1 MRDSERRTQLSCCA
15 YAAIVASAEHCSGKH
30 HDAVGVV
37 GLMSNQVV
45 RSTSTQSSD
54 WADAITGCIFDMD
67 GVIYRGDTLIPEVP
81 AFLHVLDEAGVVWSM
96 ATNNATK
103 TQRDYVEKLAR
114 MGIEAPE
121 SRIVTSAVATA
132 AYLRQ
137 TYPVGTT
144 VYVVGMDALQQ
155 AVFADGYFQPAER
168 TAQVV
173 VSGADFD
180 LRYEQ
185 LKIACLAIRG
195 GADYVATNG
204 DRTFPT
210 EDGLIPGSGAVV
222 AALVAATDIQPV
234 VIGKPSP
241 VMIDSCLAIMG
252 TTAAA
257 TLMIGDRLDTDILA
271 GNNAGTPTLLVL
283 TGVSTEADIET
294 FGIKPT
300 LVVPTLAEAADAFR
314 ARITKASNR

>member
-1 MRDSERRTQLSCCA
+1 
-15 YAAIVASAEHCSGKH
+15 
-30 HDAVGVV
+30 
-37 GLMSNQVV
+37 
-45 RSTSTQSSD
+45 
-54 WADAITGCIFDMD
+54 MD

-81 AFLHVLDEAGVVWSM
+81 AFLSALEDAGVVWSM

-114 MGIEAPE
+114 MGIDAPE
-121 SRIVTSAVATA
+121 SRIVTSAIATA
-132 AYLRQ
+132 DYLRH
-137 TYPVGTT
+137 TYPAGTT
-144 VYVVGMDALQQ
+144 IYVVGMDALQQ

-168 TAQVV
+168 DAQVV

-222 AALVAATDIQPV
+222 AALVAATDVQPV

-241 VMIDSCLAIMG
+241 VMIESCLHIMG
-252 TTAAA
+252 TTAES
-257 TLMIGDRLDTDILA
+257 TLMIGDRLDTDIQA
-271 GNNAGTPTLLVL
+271 GNSAGTPTMLVL
-283 TGVSTEADIET
+283 TGVSTEADIAT
-294 FGIKPT
+294 FGIQPT
-300 LVVPTLAEAADAFR
+300 MIVPTLDIAAAAFR
-314 ARITKASNR
+314 ARTTKAPTR